1 MNNVY
6 ISYVKTLF
14 ASQRTLHQSGI
25 FMAFYIVSILLFS
38 KMRNNIQG
46 ISKQW
51 VIFLKVLLEL

>member
-14 ASQRTLHQSGI
+14 ASQRTRHQSGI

-38 KMRNNIQG
+38 KTRNNIQG